1 MKVAS
6 FARRLAKTHAVSL
19 AGHVK
24 KEKIMKEEAYQHLLA
39 TVIKNARRAVNANHA
54 KSDFISNLSYELRTT
69 LANIIGMAQLLSMDC
84 LLPKQQRYVT
94 DILEASEAILPLVN
108 RLLNLSELEAQ
119 HIELQFCTFNLKH
132 LLEKVI
138 NQLSYQAGM
147 RRLQLIL
154 DYAEDIPHFWIGDPN
169 LIYHI
174 LFHLSSHALNNT
186 EQGMVVISVV
196 SPIKEFASSQTEII
210 FSIKDTGK
218 GLNETELLALK
229 ACFNQV
235 NHRRRYKTFNLGLS
249 IILSY
254 LRVLKATLEV
264 ESTLGK
270 GSHYI
275 CRIPLQE
282 LKEPIDVTRITKKNS
297 LAISN
302 TMTLRV
308 LVVEDNEILQR
319 IYSSFL
325 EKKAILYD
333 MASNAEVAL
342 KYYMQKQYDLI
353 LIDIALPDSDG
364 MAIAQI
370 IRQQETANEHI
381 PIIALTAYGQTSDQ
395 QQFLQAG
402 IDEVLIKPIKIEE
415 INYLLEKWIQPKVVL
430 NV

>member
-1 MKVAS
+1 
-6 FARRLAKTHAVSL
+6 
-19 AGHVK
+19 
-24 KEKIMKEEAYQHLLA
+24 MKEEAYQHLLA
-39 TVIKNARRAVNANHA
+39 TVIKNARRAVNANNA

-119 HIELQFCTFNLKH
+119 HIEQFCSFNLKH

-154 DYAEDIPHFWIGDPN
+154 DYPENIPLFWIGDPN

-174 LFHLSSHALNNT
+174 LFHLSSHALINT
-186 EQGMVVISVV
+186 EQGMVIIQVV
-196 SPIKEFASSQTEII
+196 NPIKEFVSLQSEII

-218 GLNETELLALK
+218 GMDEAELLALK
-229 ACFNQV
+229 ACFKQV

-275 CRIPLQE
+275 CRIPLKE
-282 LKEPIDVTRITKKNS
+282 LKEPLDDDTYTSKKNS
-297 LAISN
+297 LAIS
-302 TMTLRV
+302 TGMAIRL
-308 LVVEDNEILQR
+308 LVVEDNEILRR

-325 EKKAILYD
+325 EKQGIVYD

-364 MAIAQI
+364 MAITQI
-370 IRQQETANEHI
+370 IRHQEAGNEHI
-381 PIIALTAYGQTSDQ
+381 PIIALTAYGQPTDVK
-395 QQFLQAG
+395 QFLQAG

-415 INYLLEKWIQPKVVL
+415 INYLLEKWIQPKVDL

>member
-1 MKVAS
+1 M
-6 FARRLAKTHAVSL
+6 HAM
-19 AGHVK
+19 

-39 TVIKNARRAVNANHA
+39 TVIKNARHAVNANNA

-84 LLPKQQRYVT
+84 LLPKQQCYVT

-154 DYAEDIPHFWIGDPN
+154 DYPEDIPLVWIGDPN

-174 LFHLSSHALNNT
+174 LFHLSSHALINT
-186 EQGMVVISVV
+186 EQGMVVIQVV
-196 SPIKEFASSQTEII
+196 SAIKEFASLPTEII

-218 GLNETELLALK
+218 GMDEAELLELK
-229 ACFNQV
+229 ACFNQF

-249 IILSY
+249 ILLSY

-275 CRIPLQE
+275 CRIPLKE
-282 LKEPIDVTRITKKNS
+282 VKEPFDATSVKEKNSLVISNSVTRI
-297 LAISN
+297 
-302 TMTLRV
+302 
-308 LVVEDNEILQR
+308 LVIEDNEIIQR
-319 IYSSFL
+319 IYSLLL
-325 EKKAILYD
+325 EKKGILYD
-333 MASNAEVAL
+333 MASNAEMAL
-342 KYYMQKQYDLI
+342 KYYMQNQYDLI

-364 MAIAQI
+364 MAITQI
-370 IRQQETANEHI
+370 IRQQETDNEHI
-381 PIIALTAYGQTSDQ
+381 PIIALTAYGQPTDQ
-395 QQFLQAG
+395 QQFYQAG
-402 IDEVLIKPIKIEE
+402 IDEVLIKPVKIEE
-415 INYLLEKWIQPKVVL
+415 MNYLLEKWIL
-430 NV
+430 YS